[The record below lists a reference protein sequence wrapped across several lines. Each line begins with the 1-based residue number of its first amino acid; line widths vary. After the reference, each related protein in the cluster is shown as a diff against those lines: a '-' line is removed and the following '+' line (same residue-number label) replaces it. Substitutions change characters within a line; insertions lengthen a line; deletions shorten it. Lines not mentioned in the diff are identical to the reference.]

1 MVVGK
6 IPFNRMFDI
15 VTKYIGGWGNEQITY
30 AFEGY
35 KNGECVATV
44 VRTAVTELQLDV
56 KVDSYVL
63 KEEDTY
69 DATRIQIVAK
79 DQNGNRVPFA
89 DSSVKVAVKGAAEII
104 GPSEFPLIG
113 GDRAFWIRTNGK
125 KGDITV
131 TVDAKSIGKVKLD
144 LKSE

>member
-44 VRTAVTELQLDV
+44 VRTAVTELHLDV
-56 KVDSYVL
+56 KADATVL

-69 DATRIQIVAK
+69 DATRIEIIAK

-89 DSSVKVAVKGAAEII
+89 DSSVKVTVKGAAEII
-104 GPSEFPLIG
+104 GPSEFPLVG
-113 GDRAFWIRTNGK
+113 GDRAFWIRTNGQ